1 MTEGPPGIHLRRPV
15 RVESLNSQVDSLALA
30 FALRPRQPVQPC
42 PQAPGLGP
50 EGPEGPYQS
59 PSVPCR
65 HTYSHT
71 AQQQILPLHTW
82 SEGLAGGSHW
92 GRGALPERLED
103 SSLRG
108 TSPPLLSAQRAQTLG
123 ADTVY
128 TQSPTPHLPPVP
140 DPDTFLHQTRLPSP
154 DLNGKVAFRISISTT
169 TVTVLPALGPL
180 HCFLLLRSSRHVY
193 ALYLSLPCPPLTL
206 DLSYPTS
213 HHVTTRGGIQH
224 LDVLDGLCRDGI
236 FLYPIRP
243 VSQMRYISPSPNQ
256 FQISS

>member
-15 RVESLNSQVDSLALA
+15 RVESLNSQVDSLVLA

-103 SSLRG
+103 SSLRV
-108 TSPPLLSAQRAQTLG
+108 TSPPLLSAQRAQTPG
-123 ADTVY
+123 AIIFRE
-128 TQSPTPHLPPVP
+128 L
-140 DPDTFLHQTRLPSP
+140 QTLCFEPS
-154 DLNGKVAFRISISTT
+154 GGHASYC
-169 TVTVLPALGPL
+169 LPASTHYDQLGYPKPVRVAL
-180 HCFLLLRSSRHVY
+180 HYLMRICRATLGFSATLTTYFLRLC
-193 ALYLSLPCPPLTL
+193 AGSL
-206 DLSYPTS
+206 
-213 HHVTTRGGIQH
+213 
-224 LDVLDGLCRDGI
+224 GLC
-236 FLYPIRP
+236 LTP
-243 VSQMRYISPSPNQ
+243 
-256 FQISS
+256 